1 MVTVG
6 RGTGALAGS
15 KSPSLVKRG
24 TLIFLQLQPA
34 ALGGLVVAF
43 LVSHGYWY
51 LVLGML
57 LAIPGFLILHRY
69 PVAVVM
75 AWVIVLPLVG
85 ETESAALR
93 MVYWL
98 FHRALPVAALVAI
111 VLSALLGLRETKLP
125 RLGWPEVFM
134 GGYIVA
140 SLLSIVFGAP
150 DLLATTYTFYDN
162 VFIPMCLYMVVRLV
176 EPDERDLKRLL
187 KFVVLIL
194 LSQTVLGLISWKAPH
209 LLPPEWL
216 GKLGE
221 RTTGSLRAPEVF
233 GATMIFCGALVL
245 HAGMNSRRQFSRTLS
260 TLLFGVAL
268 LMVFLSFSRSVW
280 LAGILTFIA
289 VVYLYRGFSKQ
300 LLILILP
307 VAFLLGVSGLLSQQA
322 EYAQQRLG
330 SSESEESALSRLPV
344 MYAAYRMFETKPVL
358 GWGYDSFDRFD
369 RQFQRSV
376 GNLISPTKDHASHN
390 LFLTTLAEQGIVGF
404 LLLGGP
410 MLISL
415 FRTRSALVRMP
426 REGLMGQK
434 LLLILWV
441 TFGCFVLVNNTYR
454 MQTAFALG
462 MWWLVGG
469 LIASI
474 VARNR
479 RDDGPLDDRGEIAP
493 LPAVAGTPG
502 GGS

>member
-1 MVTVG
+1 MMTMDG
-6 RGTGALAGS
+6 GEGAVARREQ
-15 KSPSLVKRG
+15 PSLFRRSA
-24 TLIFLQLQPA
+24 LMILQLQPA
-34 ALGGLVVAF
+34 VLGGLVVALF
-43 LVSHGYWY
+43 VSLGYWY

-57 LAIPGFLILHRY
+57 LAIPGFIVLHRY

-75 AWVIVLPLVG
+75 VWIIALPLVG

-98 FHRALPVAALVAI
+98 FHRALPVAALGAI
-111 VLSALLGLRETKLP
+111 ILSALLGMRETKLP
-125 RLGWPEVFM
+125 RLGWPELLM
-134 GGYIVA
+134 GGYVVA
-140 SLLSIVFGAP
+140 SLLSIAYSAP
-150 DLLATTYTFYDN
+150 DLLATTYLLYDN
-162 VFIPMCLYMVVRLV
+162 VFIPMCLYLIIRLV
-176 EPDERDLKRLL
+176 EPDERDLKRLIKL
-187 KFVVLIL
+187 AVIIL

-221 RTTGSLRAPEVF
+221 RTTGSLRAPEVY

-245 HAGMNSRRQFSRTLS
+245 HAGMNARRQFSRTLS
-260 TLLFGVAL
+260 TLLFGLAL

-280 LAGILTFIA
+280 LAGLLTFAA
-289 VVYLYRGFSKQ
+289 VVYLYRGFGKQ
-300 LLILILP
+300 LLIVMLP
-307 VAFLLGVSGLLSQQA
+307 VAFLLVVSGALSQQA
-322 EYAQQRLG
+322 EFAQQRFR

-344 MYAAYRMFETKPVL
+344 MYAAYRMFEVKPML

-376 GNLISPTKDHASHN
+376 RNLVSPSKDHASHN
-390 LFLTTLAEQGIVGF
+390 TFLTTLAEQGIVGF
-404 LLLGGP
+404 VLLSGP
-410 MLISL
+410 MLIWL
-415 FRTRSALVRMP
+415 FRTRPALQRMP
-426 REGLMGQK
+426 REGFMGRK
-434 LLLILWV
+434 MLLILWV

-469 LIASI
+469 LIASL

-479 RDDGPLDDRGEIAP
+479 RADGSLEDGEQMTA
-493 LPAVAGTPG
+493 LPAAAGAPG
-502 GGS
+502 GKL